1 MKKCSVCKE
10 NKDVGDFHKDMSR
23 KDSLCQKCKECK
35 SIIDKEYSEK
45 NKERRK
51 ELYSKRRHYWNN
63 KERFQNYNERR
74 RELHRED
81 PRIRLRGGARGRA
94 IEKGIEFNL
103 PTYKDL
109 PKCPSKCPIL
119 RIPLIV
125 GSDKNSNGGGTD
137 NSPTLDRIDNNK
149 GYIKGNI
156 QVISRKA
163 NQMKSNA
170 DFEDIKKLYLF
181 MKKQKSKKVFA

>member
-1 MKKCSVCKE
+1 MKQCTICKE
-10 NKDVGDFHKDMSR
+10 KKAVDNFHKDMSR
-23 KDSLCQKCKECK
+23 KDNLCQKCKKCK
-35 SIIDKEYSEK
+35 SEVDKVYSEK
-45 NKERRK
+45 NKARRK
-51 ELYSKRRHYWNN
+51 ELRNKMNYYWDN

-74 RELHRED
+74 RQLHRQD

-94 IEKGIEFNL
+94 IEKGIEFDL

-109 PKCPSKCPIL
+109 PECPVECPVL
-119 RIPLIV
+119 KIPLIV

-149 GYIKGNI
+149 GYIKTNVHI
-156 QVISRKA
+156 ISRKA

-170 DFEDIKKLYLF
+170 NFKEIEMLYNY
-181 MKKQKSKKVFA
+181 MKGLQK

>member
-1 MKKCSVCKE
+1 MKQCSICKKE
-10 NKDVGDFHKDMSR
+10 KEVSDFHKDMSR
-23 KDSLCQKCKECK
+23 IDNLCQKCKECK
-35 SIIDKEYSEK
+35 SIIDKKFSEK
-45 NKERRK
+45 YKDKRRRK
-51 ELYSKRRHYWNN
+51 YYSSNYYARN
-63 KERFQNYNERR
+63 KDRFQNYNERR

-81 PRIRLRGGARGRA
+81 PRIRLRGGAYGRA
-94 IEKGIEFNL
+94 IKKGIKFNL

-109 PKCPSKCPIL
+109 PKCPLNCPIL
-119 RIPLIV
+119 EIPLIV

-156 QVISRKA
+156 QIISRKA

-170 DFEDIKKLYLF
+170 NFEEIKKLYLF
-181 MKKQKSKKVFA
+181 MKK

>member
-1 MKKCSVCKE
+1 MA
-10 NKDVGDFHKDMSR
+10 
-23 KDSLCQKCKECK
+23 SLQKR
-35 SIIDKEYSEK
+35 
-45 NKERRK
+45 RRK
-51 ELYSKRRHYWNN
+51 YYNSKYYAKHI
-63 KERFQNYNERR
+63 ERFQNYNERR
-74 RELHRED
+74 RELHKED

-94 IEKGIEFNL
+94 IEKGIEFDL

-109 PKCPSKCPIL
+109 PKCPTKCPIL

-137 NSPTLDRIDNNK
+137 NSPTLDRINNNK

-156 QVISRKA
+156 QIISRKA

-170 DFEDIKKLYLF
+170 DLEDIRRLYLF

>member
-10 NKDVGDFHKDMSR
+10 NKDVSDFHKDMSR
-23 KDSLCQKCKECK
+23 KDNLCQKCKSCK

-81 PRIRLRGGARGRA
+81 PRIRMRGGAKPRA
-94 IEKGIEFNL
+94 RKKKRKFRNFFN
-103 PTYKDL
+103 T
-109 PKCPSKCPIL
+109 I
-119 RIPLIV
+119 
-125 GSDKNSNGGGTD
+125 N
-137 NSPTLDRIDNNK
+137 
-149 GYIKGNI
+149 
-156 QVISRKA
+156 
-163 NQMKSNA
+163 
-170 DFEDIKKLYLF
+170 
-181 MKKQKSKKVFA
+181 